1 MLNILDWHFLN
12 CHSDWNNLFTRT
24 PSLIS
29 HFPTRQIPSSL
40 LHWKKIVYCIK
51 IKIFVFRKSSFYI
64 IMNQRQLQ
72 YWFIEK
78 YLMGTNW
85 RVHRD
90 NKFKTEVIFETTFF
104 LQKRLHFSFEVTTN
118 FVCTK
123 HKMFYSAFTSHW
135 WGARHKRLHSHALHH
150 LRQNF
155 VLTSG
160 RHLISTGDAS
170 KTF

>member
-1 MLNILDWHFLN
+1 M
-12 CHSDWNNLFTRT
+12 
-24 PSLIS
+24 
-29 HFPTRQIPSSL
+29 
-40 LHWKKIVYCIK
+40 K
-51 IKIFVFRKSSFYI
+51 
-64 IMNQRQLQ
+64 
-72 YWFIEK
+72 
-78 YLMGTNW
+78 G
-85 RVHRD
+85 
-90 NKFKTEVIFETTFF
+90 FF

-160 RHLISTGDAS
+160 RHLISTGGAS
-170 KTF
+170 KTFRMICEPFGTKNFKVSSPSKCTSAEISGSNLSKFGGCEFRQRLEARGKVCFFVTQTKETRFGSNAKVNMQCVRRREEILHVFADGRTSLCIFLAPHG

>member
-1 MLNILDWHFLN
+1 MFLSLGLLGGSVIKIHLTSSNILEIKTEFANLIFCVSILEIESGGFLRIFEQ
-12 CHSDWNNLFTRT
+12 LTRAT
-24 PSLIS
+24 AWVEI
-29 HFPTRQIPSSL
+29 
-40 LHWKKIVYCIK
+40 CI
-51 IKIFVFRKSSFYI
+51 RLRESFF
-64 IMNQRQLQ
+64 L
-72 YWFIEK
+72 
-78 YLMGTNW
+78 
-85 RVHRD
+85 
-90 NKFKTEVIFETTFF
+90 FKTEVIFETTLL